1 MKFGWHDHVKISK
14 WQMAWQLV
22 LAVLYVLGTLII
34 LDIISE
40 SPLMW
45 AVGSSSLAS
54 SAYLIF
60 SSPCTAS
67 SSAKRLVGA
76 YFIAIVCGYAVR
88 HLAILMMH
96 HSGVMLIGITHDPH
110 MYWLSGSIAVGLAM
124 MFMLIFGLEHPP
136 AAGIALILV
145 IEQRSYE
152 AIAAIFLLAVLLA
165 VIKTL
170 LRKRLC
176 DVT

>member
-1 MKFGWHDHVKISK
+1 MKLSWHRHVKISGF
-14 WQMAWQLV
+14 QMTWQLV
-22 LAVLYVLGTLII
+22 LAIIYVLVTLII

-40 SPLMW
+40 SPLLW

-67 SSAKRLVGA
+67 ASAKRLVGA
-76 YFIAIVCGYAVR
+76 YFIAIVCGYVVR
-88 HLAILMMH
+88 HLAILVMH
-96 HSGVMLIGITHDPH
+96 HSGVMLLGVTHDPH
-110 MYWLSGSIAVGLAM
+110 MYWLSGSVAVGLAM
-124 MFMLIFGLEHPP
+124 LFMLIFGMEHPP